1 MYVDANDPL
10 PKNKYDISSN
20 QVWSEHGNGKN
31 NNQTDLIIKFDIN
44 RAFFVQVAVAVIES
58 DTISFINADTT
69 DRSRVLC
76 FEELMFEN
84 KIIFTIQIS

>member
-69 DRSRVLC
+69 DR
-76 FEELMFEN
+76 
-84 KIIFTIQIS
+84 